1 MATPEIPREP
11 QGGQD
16 RTATRRLC
24 AGVYVDTEYRTTVI
38 QRVYNERRRRVAPS
52 YGYDLVPVLAHAWRA
67 WRLSTAEDALVL
79 AEFCAAY
86 ATYPMAA
93 FLATATLVDL
103 ALAGSLA
110 VRLSKRYVALRG
122 APEADTPASPP
133 AVQDRTLRRGI
144 YFTTAAMLVA
154 LILLIGT
161 SGAWGLVTA
170 ALIMLAPCVT
180 LAGVGAF
187 RQLAL
192 NRLRAQRATSPP
204 LRTSRRLSVIDGQQ
218 QHPMVVYSGV
228 QPFIGS
234 GTVLTTWSFAQRL
247 VEAKELDDEKDV
259 EFTKKPFFTWDMVE
273 KLRHT
278 IAALGTEDDPE
289 TKLPGITVSDSL
301 FVESRYARSYASELA
316 DRPQADLVR
325 RILDNPPETA
335 RHYLT
340 CQVESWGGDVVT
352 TVFVHVSLQGRT
364 LYIEFTTCGLAPIRL
379 EYQVVDVVGGTGRMA
394 MVRSCVTSL
403 RRLPLIALA
412 PFRLT
417 RAFVLLAG
425 AVRAGADSTPLHL
438 KRGAD
443 IGAALSAREMATVA
457 SDASY
462 FQSFDVGKHS
472 KIVERRLLVTIG
484 EFLKE
489 HGVDTSEFLERA
501 TAILN
506 NGIINTGS
514 GNVEVSDSTIAMG
527 HNTNAAK

>member
-1 MATPEIPREP
+1 M
-11 QGGQD
+11 
-16 RTATRRLC
+16 
-24 AGVYVDTEYRTTVI
+24 DTEYRTTVI

-79 AEFCAAY
+79 AGFCAAY

-133 AVQDRTLRRGI
+133 VVQYRTLRRGI
-144 YFTTAAMLVA
+144 YFATAAMLVA
-154 LILLIGT
+154 LILLIRT
-161 SGAWGLVTA
+161 SGVRGLVTA

-218 QHPMVVYSGV
+218 QHPVVVYSGV

-234 GTVLTTWSFAQRL
+234 GTVLGTWSFAQRL
-247 VEAKELDDEKDV
+247 VEAKALDDEKDV
-259 EFTKKPFFTWDMVE
+259 EFTKKPFFTWDIVE
-273 KLRHT
+273 KLRHA

-316 DRPQADLVR
+316 DRPQVDLVR

-340 CQVESWGGDVVT
+340 YQVESWGGDVVT

-364 LYIEFTTCGLAPIRL
+364 LYIEFTTCRLAPTRL
-379 EYQVVDVVGGTGRMA
+379 EYQVVDVVGGTGSVNCWERRAWEGRMTERGPVA
-394 MVRSCVTSL
+394 LRAGPAGAPPERAVRRPAEAGTEPPAV
-403 RRLPLIALA
+403 PLAAGAEVPARERALA
-412 PFRLT
+412 T
-417 RAFVLLAG
+417 RALPPCKAIPAMPPGTGRRPPPPPPGGRPGRPPPPRGPPDG
-425 AVRAGADSTPLHL
+425 APRPPGPPSRPPPP
-438 KRGAD
+438 G
-443 IGAALSAREMATVA
+443 
-457 SDASY
+457 
-462 FQSFDVGKHS
+462 
-472 KIVERRLLVTIG
+472 RRR
-484 EFLKE
+484 
-489 HGVDTSEFLERA
+489 SM
-501 TAILN
+501 
-506 NGIINTGS
+506 
-514 GNVEVSDSTIAMG
+514 EVPGT
-527 HNTNAAK
+527 